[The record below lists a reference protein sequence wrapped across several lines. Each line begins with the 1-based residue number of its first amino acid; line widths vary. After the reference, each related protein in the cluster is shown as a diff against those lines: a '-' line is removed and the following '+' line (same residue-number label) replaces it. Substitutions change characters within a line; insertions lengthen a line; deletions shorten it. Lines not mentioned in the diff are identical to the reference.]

1 MDKASNYTLYLS
13 GVINESQYDLAEM
26 GENMGLG
33 LPDNKDPNAMT
44 SPEDNKEVDAM
55 HMRRLLD
62 LIERRLKLDPSEFT
76 ELFNL
81 LKTRKTHSGK
91 GFLELLDELID
102 AVGNMSA
109 SQFSTM
115 DRTVFPNK

>member
-13 GVINESQYDLAEM
+13 GLINESQYDLAEM

-33 LPDNKDPNAMT
+33 LPDNKEPMSDM
-44 SPEDNKEVDAM
+44 EDNKDVDAM

-62 LIERRLKLDPSEFT
+62 LIERKLKLDPSEFT

-91 GFLELLDELID
+91 SFLELLDELID
-102 AVGNMSA
+102 AVGNMNA
-109 SQFSTM
+109 SQFGTM
-115 DRTVFPNK
+115 DKTVFPNK